1 MSADFGLADIFM
13 ILLIT
18 VGPLKAAVV
27 YAKLT
32 GQSDRAFQRAV
43 AFKTVTIATIVTI
56 IFVFFGQFLLSLFH
70 VSLPALKIAG
80 GLILLLF
87 ALDMVIGGGHGGH
100 EGAPVAPTP
109 DIAIYPL
116 AMPLMATPQGLV
128 AITTIVAETTTFG
141 QKIGVA
147 VIILVIMA
155 INLAILLSAGKL
167 LREGAAGTMV
177 VISKV
182 VGILLAA
189 LAIQLMISAGK
200 DLGLLAATVGV
211 GTH

>member
-18 VGPLKAAVV
+18 IGPLKAAVV

-32 GQSDRAFQRAV
+32 GQSDRAFQREV
-43 AFKTVTIATIVTI
+43 AFKTVTVATIVTI
-56 IFVFFGQFLLSLFH
+56 VFVFFGQFLLGLFH

-87 ALDMVIGGGHGGH
+87 ALDMVIGDHGGG
-100 EGAPVAPTP
+100 EGTPVAPTR

-128 AITTIVAETTTFG
+128 AIATIVAETTRFG
-141 QKIGVA
+141 QRLVIA
-147 VIILVIMA
+147 VIVLLIMA

-167 LREGAAGTMV
+167 LRGGGSGAMV
-177 VISKV
+177 VVSKV

-200 DLGLLAATVGV
+200 DLGLLAANVGV
-211 GTH
+211 GSH

>member
-1 MSADFGLADIFM
+1 MSVDFGLADIFM

-32 GQSDRAFQRAV
+32 GQSDRAFQREV
-43 AFKTVTIATIVTI
+43 AFKTVLIASIVTI

-87 ALDMVIGGGHGGH
+87 ALDMVIGEHGGN
-100 EGAPVAPTP
+100 EGTPALPTR

-128 AITTIVAETTTFG
+128 AITTIVAETETFG

-147 VIILVIMA
+147 VMVLIIMA
-155 INLAILLSAGKL
+155 INLAVLLSAGKL

-177 VISKV
+177 VVSKV

>member
-32 GQSDRAFQRAV
+32 GQSDRAFQREV

-56 IFVFFGQFLLSLFH
+56 IFVFFGQFLLGLFH

-87 ALDMVIGGGHGGH
+87 ALDMVIGGDHGGN
-100 EGAPVAPTP
+100 EGTPVVPTR

-128 AITTIVAETTTFG
+128 AITTIVAETETFA
-141 QKIGVA
+141 QKIGLA
-147 VIILVIMA
+147 AIILVIMG
-155 INLAILLSAGKL
+155 INLAVLLSAGKL

-177 VISKV
+177 VVSKV

>member
-32 GQSDRAFQRAV
+32 GQSDRAFQREV

-56 IFVFFGQFLLSLFH
+56 IFVFFGQSLLSLFH

-87 ALDMVIGGGHGGH
+87 ALDMVIGDHGGS
-100 EGAPVAPTP
+100 EGTPVSPTP

-147 VIILVIMA
+147 VIILIIMA
-155 INLAILLSAGKL
+155 INLAVLLSAGKL
-167 LREGAAGTMV
+167 LREGAAGVMV
-177 VISKV
+177 VVSKV

-200 DLGLLAATVGV
+200 DLDLLAATVGV